1 MNLIHTGEWWIDINS
16 RIEGTL
22 LTWGSRIQ
30 IRRGEDKGDMIGG
43 NAVILVG
50 QTASMREVAHP
61 LTGVKTKLQ
70 EQIQPAQITLLGIDT
85 TSIK

>member
-1 MNLIHTGEWWIDINS
+1 
-16 RIEGTL
+16 
-22 LTWGSRIQ
+22 
-30 IRRGEDKGDMIGG
+30 MIGG

-50 QTASMREVAHP
+50 QTASMREVADP

-70 EQIQPAQITLLGIDT
+70 EQIQPAQITLLGINT